1 MSFTS
6 QVGQVI
12 QGDSATTAAT
22 WVPTLN
28 AGVDQKKFMITADP
42 GELNLN
48 TPLIL
53 NDNYYHRSD
62 DRTFTTYTTNSTTQQ
77 TVQIQGV
84 TSNMAYLNSAYL
96 EFDLQLSFA
105 AGLPRNAP
113 DDPTPLISD
122 CICDLAGI
130 PLQRFKGPYTTTTWQ
145 VVSPHQVST
154 PVPNVAA
161 IYKSDDYIPY
171 MNGAVFEAPAIW
183 QMEVIENVTI
193 EIGNNVQTLGRSAGQ
208 GMSIIKAMNSLIIQ
222 DEKFIQ
228 LFGFFNSEAGLSS
241 YNTSDYCKTDPLF
254 KKFFHQLTNAHTGG
268 DANVLGAQ
276 TIWNSQANAT
286 INFTIPIRIP
296 FKLLNSAFNQPLET
310 WWPAGMP
317 YKLTIDFK
325 LAPVPIFTSPYYFS
339 KDGTPAAGGNPAIP
353 QESFPLWQ
361 WTGKVGLLTNTSIY
375 MQTHLLRQPTQE
387 ALNLQWTSSPYLYQY
402 ITSEPFRIKCDG
414 VNTLFN
420 LNIAVNQQCP
430 THIIFYCEWAINP
443 PNGVFLNVRGGGA
456 PADVAERG
464 DYFYRG
470 SAVYTGTAPAAAID
484 YTNFRLTRQAYQRH
498 GYRRNN
504 PMPMFLNS
512 LKLIMT
518 GTKKYEVKWNNGGF
532 INCNTGS
539 EIQKDLISFSAY
551 NRHDITNTKSIQNT
565 NYGVGNYY
573 HLTVHPGL
581 MLDVGYQSTD
591 WGAQVI
597 NLELEVYNKG
607 CVEFMTTPR
616 LPTAATTSLTGL
628 TALPNTHQITVV
640 KVLPEQYNLDINR
653 NVSIVK
659 YPAVTTTSGYI
670 LPTASSINAN

>member
-28 AGVDQKKFMITADP
+28 AGVDQKKFMVTADP
-42 GELNLN
+42 AEFMMN

-62 DRTFTTYTTNSTTQQ
+62 DRTFTTYTTNNAQQQ

-84 TSNMAYLNSAYL
+84 TANMAYLNSAYL
-96 EFDLQLSFA
+96 EYDLVLLFTSGQPNNVNPDIPQRIMDCWMDLSGQRLARQIGPSTTGSDWQFIGPHALDFDAQNGRRMCQDF
-105 AGLPRNAP
+105 
-113 DDPTPLISD
+113 
-122 CICDLAGI
+122 
-130 PLQRFKGPYTTTTWQ
+130 
-145 VVSPHQVST
+145 
-154 PVPNVAA
+154 
-161 IYKSDDYIPY
+161 IPY
-171 MNGAVFEAPAIW
+171 LNGAVFEAPAFW
-183 QMEVIENVTI
+183 QMEVIQNITF

-208 GMSIIKAMNSLIIQ
+208 GMSTIKAMNSLIAQ
-222 DEKFIQ
+222 DEKFKH
-228 LFGFFNSEAGLSS
+228 LFGFFNPEAGLSS
-241 YNTSDYCKTDPLF
+241 YNTSEYCRTDPLF
-254 KKFFHQLTNAHTGG
+254 KKFYHQLTNVGMPSENNRGG
-268 DANVLGAQ
+268 GPYV
-276 TIWNSQANAT
+276 WNNQLQAE
-286 INFTIPIRIP
+286 IQITIPIRIP

-317 YKLTIDFK
+317 YKITIDFNPN
-325 LAPVPIFTSPYYFS
+325 PVPLFTSPYIII
-339 KDGTPAAGGNPAIP
+339 KDGAAGGANY
-353 QESFPLWQ
+353 QSYPLWQ
-361 WTGKVGLLTNTSIY
+361 WNARVGTLTNTSIY

-402 ITSEPFRIKCDG
+402 ITSEPFRMKCDG
-414 VNTLFN
+414 VNSLFN
-420 LNIAVNQQCP
+420 MNIAVNQQCP
-430 THIIFYCEWAINP
+430 THIIFYCEWSVNP
-443 PNGVFLNVRGGGA
+443 PNGVFLNDRTGA
-456 PADVAERG
+456 AAVAPEHDTYMYKGQAAIYDVA
-464 DYFYRG
+464 DPAPNNYL
-470 SAVYTGTAPAAAID
+470 TLTAAH
-484 YTNFRLTRQAYQRH
+484 QRH

-512 LKLIMT
+512 LKMIMT
-518 GTKKYEVKWNNGGF
+518 GTKKYELKWNNSGF
-532 INCNTGS
+532 INSTTGA

-551 NRHDITNTKSIQNT
+551 NRHDTCNLKSIQNT

-573 HLTVHPGL
+573 HLTIHPGL

-597 NLELEVYNKG
+597 NLELEVYQKG
-607 CVEFMTTPR
+607 VVGYQHTPAMPNNVNANLVNLTP
-616 LPTAATTSLTGL
+616 LPA
-628 TALPNTHQITVV
+628 THQITVV